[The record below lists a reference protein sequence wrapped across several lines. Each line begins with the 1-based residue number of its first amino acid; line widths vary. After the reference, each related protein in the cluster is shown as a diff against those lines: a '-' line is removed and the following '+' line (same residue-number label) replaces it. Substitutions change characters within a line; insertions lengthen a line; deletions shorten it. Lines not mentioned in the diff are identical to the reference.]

1 MFASAYESNALETI
15 AVMELIREER
25 KKSVSVREWKHRLFG
40 YGYAV
45 VHTDHGEMIENLS
58 SHEEICEVP
67 QELLH

>member
-1 MFASAYESNALETI
+1 MFASITETTAVESL

-25 KKSVSVREWKHRLFG
+25 RKSVSVREWKHRLFG

-45 VHTDHGEMIENLS
+45 IHTDHGDMIENLS

>member
-1 MFASAYESNALETI
+1 MFASTYESNALETV

-45 VHTDHGEMIENLS
+45 VDTDHGEMIENLS